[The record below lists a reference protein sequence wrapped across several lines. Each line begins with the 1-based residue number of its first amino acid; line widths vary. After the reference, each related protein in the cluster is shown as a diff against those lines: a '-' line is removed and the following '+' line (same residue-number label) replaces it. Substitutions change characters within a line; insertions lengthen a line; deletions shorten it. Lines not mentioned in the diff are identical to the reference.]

1 VTAVLDAS
9 AVLAFLQGEIGSAVV
24 EQELEAGAQCSA
36 VNWSEVVQKL
46 HANGVDWG
54 VAHAVLN
61 SYGLKIVDATGE
73 DAVWA
78 AQRWTSGEGLSI
90 ADRFCLALGARTGEV
105 VLTADP
111 AWGSSPG
118 VRQIR

>member
-9 AVLAFLQGEIGSAVV
+9 ALLAFLQDESGSGVV
-24 EQELEAGAQCSA
+24 EQQLEAGAQCSA

-46 HANGVDWG
+46 RSKG
-54 VAHAVLN
+54 VAHAVLS
-61 SYGLKIVDATGE
+61 SYRLRIVDATGE

-78 AQRWTSGEGLSI
+78 AQRWTPGEGLSI
-90 ADRFCLALGARTGEV
+90 ADRFCLALAARTREV
-105 VLTADP
+105 VYTADV
-111 AWGSSPG
+111 AWGSSAE